1 MLFIWLA
8 KSGLESAATEE
19 STEIMVYMLCF
30 WWMAFWFSKDWVI
43 LYSRYPGIFESLVF
57 SINLDKLICCMKYSN
72 ISGVSERTTQELV
85 IKLVHL

>member
-1 MLFIWLA
+1 M
-8 KSGLESAATEE
+8 
-19 STEIMVYMLCF
+19 
-30 WWMAFWFSKDWVI
+30 